1 MYTFIGQFMK
11 KGINVDTQKEMLIYS
26 DGRDPVPVVKD
37 SAMTGRLCWKAKNY
51 GNQGEGLIDGEILDY
66 VVPNILD
73 VADYTKKF
81 IKNE

>member
-1 MYTFIGQFMK
+1 MK
-11 KGINVDTQKEMLIYS
+11 KGIDVDTQKEMLIYS

-73 VADYTKKF
+73 VTNYTKKF